1 MSPRNARAT
10 ELTFEQATARLEEID
25 ALMNNPETGLEETLA
40 LMEEGIGL
48 IRRSRKMLQA
58 AELKI
63 QQLEAPEPEAPPV
76 PKAPRNTRRTG
87 TPTDDEFS
95 LL

>member
-1 MSPRNARAT
+1 MSPRPAKAA

-25 ALMNNPETGLEETLA
+25 ALMNNPETGLEETIA
-40 LMEEGIGL
+40 LMEEGTKL
-48 IRRSRKMLQA
+48 IRRSRSMLQA

-63 QQLEAPEPEAPPV
+63 QQLENPEAGEPEAPRAR
-76 PKAPRNTRRTG
+76 APRRT
-87 TPTDDEFS
+87 PAATDDEFS

>member
-1 MSPRNARAT
+1 MPPRPAKAT

-25 ALMNNPETGLEETLA
+25 ALMNNPETGLEETIA
-40 LMEEGIGL
+40 LMEEGTKL
-48 IRRSRKMLQA
+48 IRRSRSMLQA

-63 QQLEAPEPEAPPV
+63 QQLENPDAEETEAPRAR
-76 PKAPRNTRRTG
+76 APRRT
-87 TPTDDEFS
+87 PAASDDEFS

>member
-1 MSPRNARAT
+1 MSPRPAKAA

-25 ALMNNPETGLEETLA
+25 ALMNNPETGLEETIA
-40 LMEEGIGL
+40 LMEEGTKL
-48 IRRSRKMLQA
+48 IRRSRSMLQA

-63 QQLEAPEPEAPPV
+63 QQLENPEAEEPETPRAR
-76 PKAPRNTRRTG
+76 APRRT
-87 TPTDDEFS
+87 PAATDDEFS

>member
-1 MSPRNARAT
+1 MSSRNARAA

-63 QQLEAPEPEAPPV
+63 QQLEAPEPEETPV
-76 PKAPRNTRRTG
+76 HNAPRNTRRTG

>member
-1 MSPRNARAT
+1 MSPRPAKAA

-25 ALMNNPETGLEETLA
+25 ALMNNPETGLEETIA
-40 LMEEGIGL
+40 LMEEGTKL
-48 IRRSRKMLQA
+48 IRRSRSMLQA

-63 QQLEAPEPEAPPV
+63 QQLENPDAEETEAPRAR
-76 PKAPRNTRRTG
+76 APRRT
-87 TPTDDEFS
+87 PAASDDEFS

>member
-1 MSPRNARAT
+1 MSPRPAKST

-40 LMEEGIGL
+40 LMEEGTKL
-48 IRRSRKMLQA
+48 IRRSRKLLQE

-63 QQLEAPEPEAPPV
+63 QNLENPDAAEAEESAKRP
-76 PKAPRNTRRTG
+76 ARG
-87 TPTDDEFS
+87 TAAADHDFT